1 MTTADPSLLTLTS
14 VAVGFTPLI
23 ASVTFEISSA
33 VNADAS
39 ATVVKL
45 GASTESDSFVVAA
58 TGAAE
63 GSVAFSS
70 TLASSLAGVAGAG
83 AGFALS
89 SVGV

>member
-1 MTTADPSLLTLTS
+1 MLTLTS

-45 GASTESDSFVVAA
+45 GAATESDSFVAAA
-58 TGAAE
+58 TGAA
-63 GSVAFSS
+63 FSS
-70 TLASSLAGVAGAG
+70 ALAGVAGAG
-83 AGFALS
+83 AGFALA
-89 SVGV
+89 SVDV

>member
-1 MTTADPSLLTLTS
+1 MLTLTS

-39 ATVVKL
+39 ATGVKL
-45 GASTESDSFVVAA
+45 GAATESDSFVVAA